1 VGESEMKIL
10 HERPRYRWERNMKM
24 IFKAT
29 VREDKNLIDLTEVR
43 SKWWV
48 PVKAVARIRVP

>member
-1 VGESEMKIL
+1 MKIP

-29 VREDKNLIDLTEVR
+29 VREDKDFIDLTEVR

-48 PVKAVARIRVP
+48 PVKAVARFRVP